1 MAKKKKDITKD
12 QNKGLKISQETKIK
26 EDGRKCDYKQCR
38 GPNKISHHPP
48 IYNRSSSYSTMG
60 KSPIVKYSSVLKEN
74 KTNNATR
81 REVPKATSFLSIG
94 ITFLKTIGTYKLKYG
109 FDHFTLSV

>member
-1 MAKKKKDITKD
+1 M
-12 QNKGLKISQETKIK
+12 KISQETKIK
-26 EDGRKCDYKQCR
+26 EDGRKCVYKQCR